1 LAKLAFSGGV
11 LVMAIIAT
19 LAPQAEDP
27 HDLRADADLQGL
39 KTEGG
44 EPLAFQMMGATLIAV
59 RATVRGLVA
68 LLAWRVKQRSL
79 GGDWRACSAPE
90 LLYASIST

>member
-1 LAKLAFSGGV
+1 
-11 LVMAIIAT
+11 MAIIAA
-19 LAPQAEDP
+19 LAPQVEDP
-27 HDLRADADLQGL
+27 DDLWADADLQRL

-44 EPLAFQMMGATLIAV
+44 EPLDFQMMGATRIAV

-90 LLYASIST
+90 LLYASIPT